1 MPAKTRLKQK
11 AAKNLDSNK
20 RQQKPDSNKRQQ
32 KKKQIV
38 ISPHQ
43 NQRELIFKQNTF

>member
-32 KKKQIV
+32 KNRTDCYFSSSKPKRVDI
-38 ISPHQ
+38 
-43 NQRELIFKQNTF
+43 